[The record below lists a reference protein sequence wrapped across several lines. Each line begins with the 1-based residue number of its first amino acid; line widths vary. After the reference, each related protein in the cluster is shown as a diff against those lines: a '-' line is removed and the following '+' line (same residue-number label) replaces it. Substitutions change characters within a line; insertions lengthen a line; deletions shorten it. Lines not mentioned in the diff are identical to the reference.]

1 MPIYWLWLAT
11 RAKLQTKE
19 MLALLEHFGSAEDI
33 YFLSEND
40 YPATLELSA
49 DAVKTLG
56 DKDLKVPEKIMA
68 DCDRKG
74 IRILTWDDSHYP
86 NRLKNIYDPPLVLY
100 YKGKLPH
107 FDDLP
112 AIGVVGTRNASA
124 YGLSTAQKLGSEI
137 ADCGGIVVSGMA
149 MGVDAMATHGAL
161 IQSGFAVGVL
171 GCGVDRVYPACNAQL
186 FRRMEQS
193 GCLISEYPPG
203 TKPDKWNFPR
213 RNRIISG
220 LSCGIVV
227 VEAPLKSGSLIT
239 ARQALEQGRDVF
251 VVPGN
256 IDIPTF
262 QGSYALLREGAIAIS
277 SGWEVLSEYEQL
289 YPEWICQAPA
299 AEEKAAPADKK
310 VVDNGKNQAYSDVE
324 IPADDLSDDEKAV
337 LSQLDGEMLMDNLIA
352 GTGLSTPAVMAAV
365 TLLEIKG
372 LVVTLPG
379 GRVIRK

>member
-1 MPIYWLWLAT
+1 MHVYWLWLAT
-11 RAKLQTKE
+11 RDKVQLKDK
-19 MLALLEHFGSAEDI
+19 LALLEHFHSPEDI
-33 YFLSEND
+33 YFLKEQD
-40 YPATLELSA
+40 LTAAVDLSKE
-49 DAVKTLG
+49 AVKALQ
-56 DKDLKVPEKIMA
+56 DKDLKLPEKIMA
-68 DCDRKG
+68 ACDRKG
-74 IRILTWDDSHYP
+74 IKILTWEDAAYP

-100 YKGKLPH
+100 YKGRLPD
-107 FDDLP
+107 FDSLP
-112 AIGVVGTRNASA
+112 VIGVVGTRNASA

-137 ADCGGIVVSGMA
+137 AACGGIVVSGMA

-161 IQSGFAVGVL
+161 IESDFAVGVL

-186 FRRMEQS
+186 FRRIERS

-227 VEAPLKSGSLIT
+227 VEAPVKSGSLIT

-262 QGSYALLREGAIAIS
+262 QGSYALLREGAIAVS
-277 SGWEVLSEYEQL
+277 TGWEVLSEYQAI
-289 YPEWICQAPA
+289 YPELIREASAEKISAPV
-299 AEEKAAPADKK
+299 DKIA
-310 VVDNGKNQAYSDVE
+310 VDNASKQPYSDVE
-324 IPADDLSDDEKAV
+324 MPEEELSDHERTV
-337 LSQLDGEMLMDNLIA
+337 LSLLDGEMLMDNLIA
-352 GTGLSTPAVMAAV
+352 ASGLSTPTVMAAV

-372 LVVTLPG
+372 LVATLPG
-379 GRVIRK
+379 GRVIRN